1 MKIHQVTMT
10 GFGPYRDTETVDFD
24 AFDDDGIFL
33 ITGRT
38 GAGKTSILDAV
49 TYALFGSIPR
59 YEGGAGEKVRSDHIG
74 PTDPCRV
81 TVDLS
86 TADGRFRVTRSPAYL
101 RPKQRGTGTTTAPPT
116 FELARLVGDAWEV
129 VESKTGNAEVRI
141 EEIVRLSAKQ
151 FQQVILLAQGQF
163 QEFLV
168 ATSDKRRELLR
179 MLFDTRRFAD
189 YSEALDARARLL
201 GDRLAASSTA
211 VTTYSTSLAGETQ
224 HELPDTVDTATGD
237 GVEEWVDAIAH
248 QHLDVLEQAVSRR
261 EAAGTVLEAARAAFD
276 AARTTRE
283 RQDRRGQV
291 LRRQAD
297 LELVR
302 PEIDEL
308 RLRLGEARRAAQ
320 VWPRIEAAREAR
332 RAHDDAQHRHRAA
345 DEAFRRLMPDEAT
358 DPESLAASV
367 QQWSELLGSLR
378 DSADRERSLVGLA
391 DAVRAATAALTTFDE
406 QVELDARARVYLRAE
421 RETLTT
427 TLPALDE
434 RAAVLRDVE
443 QTVATLRTR
452 LAAAEAA
459 DRTAV
464 EIDEARQRQLDAG
477 REVTQASLRRD
488 DLRARQRAGFAGVL
502 AQGLEPDEPCPV
514 CGSAAHP
521 APAVLAEGH
530 VDDGDVEQAE
540 ADYVAAVRR
549 SQKRDG
555 EVEALNQRIVAER
568 EAAGDETSV
577 ALQAM
582 VDGAEAAVAD
592 ATTAVAERALA
603 QQTLDRLAA
612 DIDAASERIDS
623 AQQRRTALVAAQAG
637 AAATHD
643 DAVRS
648 LETARGDHDSVA
660 DRLAAVTSHVRA
672 GRALLETTATLTE
685 SAEHVDAARQL
696 LAAALVEHELAD
708 AAAAEAA
715 RLPPREQTA
724 LETRIADHDAET
736 HSVASILASGDL
748 HDLPADLVELDGP
761 HDAFTAADAADKE
774 ALAAESTARQKQSTV
789 DRLATQIREALSA
802 AGALRDEH
810 AVVHRLASTV
820 RGQTPNTMKMAL
832 ETFALAAE
840 LEEIVRAANA
850 RLVHMTGGRYE
861 FLHSDALA
869 GRGAQ
874 SGLALDVLDAFTG
887 ETRPPQSLSGGEKF
901 QASLALALG
910 LAEVL
915 TNRAGGIRLD
925 TLFIDEGFGSLDADT
940 LETTMATLD
949 DLREGGRTI
958 GLISHVEAMKE
969 SIPAQLFV
977 DRTDGGWS
985 TIRTSRPA

>member
-1 MKIHQVTMT
+1 VKIHHVTMT
-10 GFGPYRDTETVDFD
+10 GFGPYRGTETVDFD

-59 YEGGAGEKVRSDHIG
+59 YDGGAGEKVRSDHIG
-74 PTDPCRV
+74 STDPCRV
-81 TVDLS
+81 TVELS
-86 TADGRFRVTRSPAYL
+86 TADGRYRVTRSPAYQ

-116 FELARLVGDAWEV
+116 FELARLVGDEYEV

-189 YSEALDARARLL
+189 YSEALDARAREL
-201 GDRLAASSTA
+201 GDRLASSSTA
-211 VTTYSTSLAGETQ
+211 VSTYSASLAGETQ
-224 HELPDTVDTATGD
+224 HGLPDTVDPATGE
-237 GVEEWVDAIAH
+237 GVEAWVDEVVR
-248 QHLDVLEQAVSRR
+248 QHAEVVEQALGRR
-261 EAAGTVLEAARAAFD
+261 QATEAALEHARAAFD
-276 AARTTRE
+276 TARTIRE
-283 RQDRRGQV
+283 RQDRRAEV

-302 PEIDEL
+302 PEVDEL
-308 RLRLGEARRAAQ
+308 RLRLTEARRAAQ
-320 VWPRIEAAREAR
+320 VWHRVEAARDAR
-332 RAHDDAQHRHRAA
+332 RAHDEARRRHVAA
-345 DEAFRRLMPDEAT
+345 DEAFSELLPGVAT
-358 DPESLAASV
+358 DAETLSASV
-367 QQWSELLGSLR
+367 ERWAELLGSLR
-378 DSADRERSLVGLA
+378 DSADREASLAGLA
-391 DAVRAATAALTTFDE
+391 EAVRAATAALATFDE
-406 QVELDARARVYLRAE
+406 QVELDAQARAQLRTE
-421 RETLTT
+421 RQTVKAS
-427 TLPALDE
+427 LPTLDE

-443 QTVATLRTR
+443 QTVTSLRAR
-452 LAAAEAA
+452 LTAAETA
-459 DRTAV
+459 DRTAAAL
-464 EIDEARQRQLDAG
+464 DDARQRQLDAG
-477 REVTQASLRRD
+477 REVTQASARRD
-488 DLRARQRAGFAGVL
+488 DLWARQRAGFAGAL
-502 AQGLEPDEPCPV
+502 AQRLEPDEPCPV
-514 CGSAAHP
+514 CGSRAHP
-521 APAVLAEGH
+521 SPAVAAEGH
-530 VDDGDVEQAE
+530 VDDDDVEQAHD
-540 ADYVAAVRR
+540 DYVAAVRR
-549 SQKRDG
+549 SQKCDG
-555 EVEALNQRIVAER
+555 EVDGLVERLAAER
-568 EAAGDETSV
+568 EAAGGETSET
-577 ALQAM
+577 LLTL
-582 VDGAEAAVAD
+582 VDDAQRAVDD
-592 ATTAVAERALA
+592 ASTAVAERAVA
-603 QQTLDRLAA
+603 QQSLDQLTA
-612 DIDAASERIDS
+612 DIDALSERIDS
-623 AQQRRTALVAAQAG
+623 AQQRRAALVAAE
-637 AAATHD
+637 AAATATHD
-643 DAVRS
+643 DTVRS
-648 LETARGDHDSVA
+648 LEAARGDHDSVA
-660 DRLAAVTSHVRA
+660 ARLATVTAHVRVT
-672 GRALLETTATLTE
+672 RALLDATAAVAE
-685 SAEHVDAARQL
+685 AAEHVESTGQL

-708 AAAAEAA
+708 ASAAEAA
-715 RLPPREQTA
+715 RLQPREQTA
-724 LETRIADHDAET
+724 LETRIAAHDAEAQ
-736 HSVASILASGDL
+736 SVASILASDDL
-748 HDLPADLVELDGP
+748 HDLPDEPVDLDAP
-761 HDAFTAADAADKE
+761 RDAFTAADAADKQ
-774 ALAAESTARQKQSTV
+774 ALAAESTARQKQSTI
-789 DRLATQIREALSA
+789 DRLAAQIREALSA
-802 AGALRDEH
+802 AGALREEH

-887 ETRPPQSLSGGEKF
+887 DTRPPQSLSGGEKF

-977 DRTDGGWS
+977 VQTDGGWS
-985 TIRTSRPA
+985 TIRTSRPE

>member
-1 MKIHQVTMT
+1 VKIHQVTMT

-81 TVDLS
+81 TVELS
-86 TADGRFRVTRSPAYL
+86 TADGRFRVTRSPAYQ

-116 FELARLVGDAWEV
+116 FELARLVGDEWEV

-189 YSEALDARARLL
+189 YSDALDARARAL
-201 GDRLAASSTA
+201 GERLASSSTA
-211 VTTYSTSLAGETQ
+211 IGTYSTSLAGETQ
-224 HELPDTVDTATGD
+224 HDMPDTVDLSTGE
-237 GVEEWVDAIAH
+237 GVEAWVDAIVH
-248 QHLDVLEQAVSRR
+248 QHADVVEQAVAQRR
-261 EAAGTVLEAARAAFD
+261 ATQAALEVARAIFD
-276 AARTTRE
+276 EARTTRE
-283 RQDRRGQV
+283 RQDRRAEV

-308 RLRLGEARRAAQ
+308 RIRLAEARRAAQ
-320 VWPRIEAAREAR
+320 VWHRVEAAREAR
-332 RAHDDAQHRHRAA
+332 RTHDDAQRRHRAA
-345 DEAFRRLMPDEAT
+345 DEAFRRLLPDESA
-358 DPESLAASV
+358 DPETLAASV
-367 QQWSELLGSLR
+367 QRWSELLGSLR
-378 DSADRERSLVGLA
+378 DSAAREKSLDGLA
-391 DAVRAATAALTTFDE
+391 DAVRAAAASLTAFDE
-406 QVELDARARVYLRAE
+406 QVELDSQARVDLRAE
-421 RETLTT
+421 RDTVKT

-434 RAAVLRDVE
+434 RAALLRSVE
-443 QTVATLRTR
+443 QTVTSLRAR
-452 LAAAEAA
+452 LVAAEAA
-459 DRTAV
+459 DRTV
-464 EIDEARQRQLDAG
+464 IEIDEAQQRQLDAG
-477 REVTQASLRRD
+477 REVTQASARRD

-502 AQGLEPDEPCPV
+502 AQQLEPDEPCPV
-514 CGSAAHP
+514 CGSSAHP

-530 VDDGDVEQAE
+530 VDDVDVEQAE
-540 ADYVAAVRR
+540 ADYVTAVRR
-549 SQKRDG
+549 SQKCDG
-555 EVEALNQRIVAER
+555 QVDELTKRLAAER
-568 EAAGDETSV
+568 RAAGDETS
-577 ALQAM
+577 AELRTL
-582 VDGAEAAVAD
+582 VDDAEAAVHD
-592 ATTAVAERALA
+592 ASAAVAERALA
-603 QQTLDRLAA
+603 QQTLEQLTA
-612 DIDAASERIDS
+612 DIDALSERIDS
-623 AQQRRTALVAAQAG
+623 AQQRRGELVAAE
-637 AAATHD
+637 AAATATHD
-643 DAVRS
+643 DTVRS
-648 LETARGDHDSVA
+648 LEAARGDHESVA
-660 DRLAAVTSHVRA
+660 DRLATVSDHVRA
-672 GRALLETTATLTE
+672 GRTLLETAAALSE
-685 SAEHVDAARQL
+685 SADHVESAGQL
-696 LAAALVEHELAD
+696 LAAALVEHELVD
-708 AAAAEAA
+708 ASAAEAA
-715 RLPPREQTA
+715 RLQPREQTA
-724 LETRIADHDAET
+724 LETRIAEHDTEAR
-736 HSVASILASGDL
+736 SVASILASDDL
-748 HDLPADLVELDGP
+748 HDLPDEPVDLDTP
-761 HDAFTAADAADKE
+761 RAAFAAADAADKQ
-774 ALAAESTARQKQSTV
+774 ALAAESTARQRRSTV
-789 DRLATQIREALSA
+789 DRLAAQIRDALSA
-802 AGALRDEH
+802 ASALREEH

-887 ETRPPQSLSGGEKF
+887 DTRPPQSLSGGEKF

-977 DRTDGGWS
+977 DQTDGGWS
-985 TIRTSRPA
+985 TISTSRPG

>member
-59 YEGGAGEKVRSDHIG
+59 YDGGAGEKVRSDHIG

-81 TVDLS
+81 TIELS
-86 TADGRFRVTRSPAYL
+86 TADGRFRVTRSPAYQ

-116 FELARLVGDAWEV
+116 FELARLVGDGWEV

-189 YSEALDARARLL
+189 YSEALDARARTL
-201 GDRLAASSTA
+201 GERLASSSTA
-211 VTTYSTSLAGETQ
+211 ISTYSASLAGETQ
-224 HELPDTVDTATGD
+224 HELPETVDPATGE
-237 GVEEWVDAIAH
+237 GVEAWVDDIAR
-248 QHLDVLEQAVSRR
+248 QHADAVESAAAERHATAVALE
-261 EAAGTVLEAARAAFD
+261 LARVAFD
-276 AARTTRE
+276 EARSIRE
-283 RQDRRGQV
+283 RQDRRAEM

-308 RLRLGEARRAAQ
+308 RLRLAEGTRAAQ
-320 VWPRIEAAREAR
+320 VWHRVEAEREAR
-332 RAHDDAQHRHRAA
+332 RAHHAAQLRHRTA
-345 DEAFRRLMPDEAT
+345 DETFRRLLPDEAT
-358 DPESLAASV
+358 DPDTLARSV
-367 QQWSELLGSLR
+367 QQWSELVGSLR
-378 DSADRERSLVGLA
+378 DSADREKGLGSLA
-391 DAVRAATAALTTFDE
+391 DAVRVAAAALATFDE
-406 QVELDARARVYLRAE
+406 QVELDAQARVDLRAE
-421 RETLTT
+421 RETVRV

-434 RAAVLRDVE
+434 RAAVLRGVE
-443 QTVATLRTR
+443 QTVTSLRAR
-452 LAAAEAA
+452 LTAAEAA

-464 EIDEARQRQLDAG
+464 ELDEAQQRQLDAG
-477 REVTQASLRRD
+477 REVTQASTRRD

-502 AQGLEPDEPCPV
+502 AQRLEPDEPCPV
-514 CGSAAHP
+514 CGSSAHP

-540 ADYVAAVRR
+540 ADYVKAVRR
-549 SQKRDG
+549 SQKCDG
-555 EVEALNQRIVAER
+555 EVDELIKRLAAER
-568 EAAGDETSV
+568 EAAGDETSPV
-577 ALQAM
+577 LQSL
-582 VDGAEAAVAD
+582 VDDAEAAVAD
-592 ATTAVAERALA
+592 AEAAVAERAAA
-603 QQTLDRLAA
+603 QQTLERLTA
-612 DIDAASERIDS
+612 DVDALTERIAS
-623 AQQRRTALVAAQAG
+623 AQQRRAALVAAEV
-637 AAATHD
+637 AATTTHD
-643 DAVRS
+643 DTVRS
-648 LETARGDHDSVA
+648 LDAARGDHESVA
-660 DRLAAVTSHVRA
+660 DRLAAVAAHVRA
-672 GRALLETTATLTE
+672 GRALLETAAALSE
-685 SAEHVDAARQL
+685 SAEHAESASQL
-696 LAAALVEHELAD
+696 LAAALVEHEIAD
-708 AAAAEAA
+708 ATAAEAA
-715 RLPPREQTA
+715 RLEPREQAA
-724 LETRIADHDAET
+724 LEARVADHDTET
-736 HSVASILASGDL
+736 RSVASILASSNL
-748 HDLPADLVELDGP
+748 HDLPGDLVELDSP
-761 HDAFTAADAADKE
+761 RAAFAAADAADKQ
-774 ALAAESTARQKQSTV
+774 ALDAESTARQRRSTV
-789 DRLATQIREALSA
+789 DRLAAQIREALAA
-802 AGALRDEH
+802 AGTLREEH

-977 DRTDGGWS
+977 DQTDGGWS